1 MAEPRKVDWLQWL
14 AFSWGACAFFPVGVA
29 YAHLL
34 LVLLLLAA
42 APDLRARAQRLG
54 DIYPFWPV
62 AAVLAWTLVAVAA
75 GPWLEDTPTRLF
87 HIVRVMVVLM
97 VGMELSRA
105 EARMG
110 IAGFLVG
117 AVCAALV
124 VAIHHV
130 WGLPEWSIWGSL
142 LRSRNNLSSGNMIMM
157 ATAAGLFFYLGLRDD
172 PAWLDRWTA
181 WGAALALSMTVI
193 AHALSRNA
201 QALLPA
207 LGLVAVVVHF
217 RAWRACAAGLAVTAV
232 LAVAAWHLSPAT
244 RGRFDAVVT
253 EAARVV
259 SDGNYTTGV
268 GERWRMAS
276 EAWQGMQNHPLLGTG
291 VGSWLPRW
299 REVAHE
305 TGGNLGPE
313 ALLRHIEI
321 NNPHNEYLLAGME
334 MGVPGLL
341 ILVWLLAAL
350 VSTGWRARSTAGGA
364 TVVLGASVALSALIN
379 APLRDAALGMTLL
392 WLLAVSM
399 AIHEERPGM
408 KP

>member
-1 MAEPRKVDWLQWL
+1 MAEARKVNWLQWL
-14 AFSWGACAFFPVGVA
+14 AFSWGASAFFPVGIA
-29 YAHLL
+29 YAHFL
-34 LVLLLLAA
+34 LVLLLLLA
-42 APDLRARAQRLG
+42 APDLRARAQHLRSV
-54 DIYPFWPV
+54 YPFWPV

-87 HIVRVMVVLM
+87 HIARVALVLM
-97 VGMELSRA
+97 TGMLLSHR
-105 EARMG
+105 EARMA

-117 AVCAALV
+117 AVCAALL
-124 VAIHHV
+124 VALHHV
-130 WGLPEWSIWGSL
+130 WGLPDWSIWGSL

-157 ATAAGLFFYLGLRDD
+157 ATAAGLFFYLGLRND

-181 WGAALALSMTVI
+181 WGAALGLSMTVI
-193 AHALSRNA
+193 LHALSRNA

-207 LGLVAVVVHF
+207 LGLVAVVVQF
-217 RAWRACAAGLAVTAV
+217 RAWRACAAGFAVAAV
-232 LAVAAWHLSPAT
+232 LAVAAWEISPAT
-244 RGRFDAVVT
+244 RGRFEAVVT
-253 EAARVV
+253 EATRVV

-276 EAWQGMQNHPLLGTG
+276 EAWHGMQSHPLFGTG

-299 REVAHE
+299 RVVGQE
-305 TGGNLGPE
+305 TGQSLGPD
-313 ALLRHIEI
+313 ALLRHVEI

-341 ILVWLLAAL
+341 LLVWMLAAL

-364 TVVLGASVALSALIN
+364 TVVLGASVALTALIN
-379 APLRDAALGMTLL
+379 APLRDAALGMSLL

-399 AIHEERPGM
+399 AIHQERP
-408 KP
+408 